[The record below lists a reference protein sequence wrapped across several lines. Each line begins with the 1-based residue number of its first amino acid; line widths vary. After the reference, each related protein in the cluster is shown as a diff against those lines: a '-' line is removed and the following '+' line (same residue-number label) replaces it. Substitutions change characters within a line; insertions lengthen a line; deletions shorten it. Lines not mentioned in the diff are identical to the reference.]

1 MIIKNA
7 EINAIR
13 QIMGLQHG
21 KKYEDTK
28 TLRYGHLM
36 IMTDQD
42 HDGSHIKGLIINFF
56 ETFYPSLL
64 AIPGF
69 LIEFITPIVRVW
81 KGKTHDI
88 SFFTMPEYESWK
100 ETTSDNKK
108 WEMKYYKVSVSVD
121 GADHRVWEQVPLP
134 TQRSTSVIL
143 INISKSFMLC
153 KREIKS

>member
-1 MIIKNA
+1 MHLIVVFPLRGKLLNVRDATHDMIMKNA
-7 EINAIR
+7 EITAIR

-21 KKYEDTK
+21 KKYEDT
-28 TLRYGHLM
+28 TSLRYGHLM

-81 KGKTHDI
+81 KGNQDI
-88 SFFTMPEYESWK
+88 SFFTLPEYEYWK
-100 ETTSDNKK
+100 ETTPDYKK
-108 WEMKYYKVSVSVD
+108 WQFKYYKVL
-121 GADHRVWEQVPLP
+121 RFC
-134 TQRSTSVIL
+134 T
-143 INISKSFMLC
+143 
-153 KREIKS
+153 

>member
-1 MIIKNA
+1 MKNA

-28 TLRYGHLM
+28 SLRYGHLM

-42 HDGSHIKGLIINFF
+42 HDGSHIKGLIINYF

-69 LIEFITPIVRVW
+69 LIEFITPIVRVT
-81 KGKTHDI
+81 KGNQAI
-88 SFFTMPEYESWK
+88 SFFTLPEYEFWK
-100 ETTSDNKK
+100 EATPDCKK
-108 WEMKYYKVSVSVD
+108 WIMKYYKVYPKMLS
-121 GADHRVWEQVPLP
+121 
-134 TQRSTSVIL
+134 
-143 INISKSFMLC
+143 INP
-153 KREIKS
+153 

>member
-1 MIIKNA
+1 MIMKNV

-28 TLRYGHLM
+28 SLRYGHLM

-42 HDGSHIKGLIINFF
+42 HDGSHIKGLIINYF

-69 LIEFITPIVRVW
+69 LIEFITPIVRVT
-81 KGKTHDI
+81 KKDTDI
-88 SFFTMPEYESWK
+88 SFFTMPEYEYWK
-100 ETTSDNKK
+100 ETTPDYKK
-108 WEMKYYKVSVSVD
+108 WKMKYYKVYSLRNS
-121 GADHRVWEQVPLP
+121 
-134 TQRSTSVIL
+134 
-143 INISKSFMLC
+143 N
-153 KREIKS
+153 